1 MTKPLTP
8 EERQNLRTNWLEAAQ
23 ASAEGGAS
31 IEVVRSDLLELIDWT
46 WRLLDECAMHER
58 SGVMLLNWMKE
69 DADFRLQCPK
79 CLVERSGPA
88 MWVEGNRARCCCVPC
103 HQKARRV
110 HIAGYSVCEDCPYR
124 AHVEA
129 PSAVP
134 SSWEVS

>member
-69 DADFRLQCPK
+69 DADFRLQTVVRAAK
-79 CLVERSGPA
+79 AIGEQ
-88 MWVEGNRARCCCVPC
+88 EGRALRAEASLK
-103 HQKARRV
+103 KAR
-110 HIAGYSVCEDCPYR
+110 
-124 AHVEA
+124 EA
-129 PSAVP
+129 LWRLMPGPDMEPSLHDLVMILGGRP
-134 SSWEVS
+134 E